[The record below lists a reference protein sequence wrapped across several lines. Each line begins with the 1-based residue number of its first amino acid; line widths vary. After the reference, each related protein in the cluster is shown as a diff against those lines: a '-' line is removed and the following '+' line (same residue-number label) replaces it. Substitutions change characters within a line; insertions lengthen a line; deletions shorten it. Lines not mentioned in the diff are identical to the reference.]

1 MLINVFFSKE
11 FWRELLWI
19 NESYFEVR
27 IVIIK
32 KKEFCN
38 VFDPKNIRSL
48 TFKSVTKAYWLG
60 DVLHTLRQVKYYIII
75 LKDNLSEAISNMF
88 QQDNAHTHSLKRTKT
103 FLELWKLDE
112 TSIT

>member
-1 MLINVFFSKE
+1 M
-11 FWRELLWI
+11 
-19 NESYFEVR
+19 R

-38 VFDPKNIRSL
+38 VFDPKNISL
-48 TFKSVTKAYWLG
+48 TVKSVTKAYWLG

-75 LKDNLSEAISNMF
+75 LNDNLSEAISNMF

-112 TSIT
+112 TSITLIRKSEHFFMKKRNFI